1 MAQRTKTRRPL
12 SRERILRA
20 ALDLADEGGVEAIT
34 MRKLGGLLG
43 FEAMSL
49 YNHVGGKDD
58 VLDGILD
65 LVLAETVP
73 PSPDVAWDAAI
84 RESALSVHAALTRH
98 PWSCPLL
105 MRRVRPARMQY
116 MDSLLGRLRTAGF
129 SADATYS
136 AYHVL
141 DGHIFGFSNW
151 DECVAAARWGIA
163 PYNLAW
169 AADGAHQLGHAAA
182 VAPLADRY
190 AAMPPIA
197 QTRFLRIQ
205 GGRVRALQAADAGA
219 EDVAADAFAGA
230 LAAARSLGR
239 PAYLAPV
246 LADYGAWLVDCGRTE
261 EAEPLLDEARALFEV
276 MGAHRWL
283 EALDRMRPK
292 EGAAA

>member
-105 MRRVRPARMQY
+105 MSRVRPARMQY

-141 DGHIFGFSNW
+141 DGHIFGFSLW
-151 DECVAAARWGIA
+151 ETSHTYTPEQASQMASLFERVITPDAY
-163 PYNLAW
+163 PYLHEHGQQHF
-169 AADGAHQLGHAAA
+169 ADGPHREVSAFELGLDLIVAGLKQLHDG
-182 VAPLADRY
+182 
-190 AAMPPIA
+190 I
-197 QTRFLRIQ
+197 
-205 GGRVRALQAADAGA
+205 
-219 EDVAADAFAGA
+219 
-230 LAAARSLGR
+230 
-239 PAYLAPV
+239 
-246 LADYGAWLVDCGRTE
+246 
-261 EAEPLLDEARALFEV
+261 
-276 MGAHRWL
+276 
-283 EALDRMRPK
+283 
-292 EGAAA
+292 